1 MKKLFSILLVTFA
14 FATTAHA
21 FDLKDL
27 LKGSSQSSSSDSGN
41 SNSST
46 ASAIGNLLGHLL
58 SDDNIETSELVGTWK
73 YSAPAVSFQSENFLQ
88 KAGGAA
94 AATSIED
101 KLSPYYK
108 IAGVDAMELT
118 IEADSTFTMK
128 LKRGTLTGDITKSD
142 DGNFVFNFKVANKIN
157 IGKMT
162 TYITLAGNTM
172 NIMFDVSKLASLL
185 SKVGSISGNNT
196 IKGVSTLLNSYDG
209 ICAGFKVT
217 KQ

>member
-1 MKKLFSILLVTFA
+1 MKKLFSISLLLA
-14 FATTAHA
+14 SCLFATTAHA

-27 LKGSSQSSSSDSGN
+27 LKGSSQTSSSTDS
-41 SNSST
+41 SST
-46 ASAIGNLLGHLL
+46 ASTIGNLLGHLL
-58 SDDNIETSELVGTWK
+58 SNDNIETNQLVGTWN

-94 AATSIED
+94 AATSIEE
-101 KLSPYYK
+101 KLAPYYK
-108 IAGVDAMELT
+108 IAGIEAMSLT

-142 DGNFVFNFKVANKIN
+142 DGNFIFNFKVAKKVK

-162 TYITLAGNTM
+162 TYITLAGNAM
-172 NIMFDVSKLASLL
+172 NIMFDVSKLATLL
-185 SKVGSISGNNT
+185 SKVGSISGNST
-196 IKGVSTLLNSYDG
+196 VKGVSSLLNSYDG

>member
-1 MKKLFSILLVTFA
+1 MKKILSILLVTFA

-27 LKGSSQSSSSDSGN
+27 LKGASQSSSSDSG
-41 SNSST
+41 NSST

-94 AATSIED
+94 AATSIEE

-108 IAGVDAMELT
+108 IAGIDAMELT

-142 DGNFVFNFKVANKIN
+142 DGNFIFNFKVAKKVK

-162 TYITLAGNTM
+162 TYITIAGNTM
-172 NIMFDVSKLASLL
+172 NIMFDVSKLATLL
-185 SKVGSISGNNT
+185 SKVSAISGNST

-209 ICAGFKVT
+209 ICAGFKVIR
-217 KQ
+217 Q